1 MPMRNGGML
10 ICFYALWEIQ
20 IGNGRNN
27 AQWPPAPR
35 DPPEGAIREGRLPG
49 HLREGF
55 GGASANLTGNS
66 AYTQRDSEPVRYHAP

>member
-1 MPMRNGGML
+1 MGNSN
-10 ICFYALWEIQ
+10 WEWAKQ
-20 IGNGRNN
+20 CSM
-27 AQWPPAPR
+27 APR